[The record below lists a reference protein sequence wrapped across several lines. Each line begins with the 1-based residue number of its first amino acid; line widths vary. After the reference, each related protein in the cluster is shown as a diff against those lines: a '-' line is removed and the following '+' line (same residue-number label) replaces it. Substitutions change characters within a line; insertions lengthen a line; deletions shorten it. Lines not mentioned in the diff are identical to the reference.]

1 MTDTNKNVT
10 DLISPILQILWH
22 VKKTKRSSLTTCT
35 CLLWIVDK
43 GLQGGS
49 FQQRQRQRVT
59 EAVKISETYCC
70 SRRFHRFEPPPLGKV
85 NFICQYDIINAF
97 MLFFLPL
104 DTCNL
109 TPPKEYSACSSNF
122 KYVYLLILIK
132 YFRSDGQFGL
142 SISIYLFY
150 CHSYFHLIK

>member
-1 MTDTNKNVT
+1 MTDSNKNVT

-85 NFICQYDIINAF
+85 KFICQYDIINAF
-97 MLFFLPL
+97 MLFFFTPRHPQPHPTQRIQCLLFKFQICVLINL
-104 DTCNL
+104 D
-109 TPPKEYSACSSNF
+109 KIF
-122 KYVYLLILIK
+122 QI
-132 YFRSDGQFGL
+132 
-142 SISIYLFY
+142 
-150 CHSYFHLIK
+150 

>member
-1 MTDTNKNVT
+1 MTDSNKNVT

-22 VKKTKRSSLTTCT
+22 VKKTKQSSLTTCT

-85 NFICQYDIINAF
+85 NFICQYDIINALSSCF
-97 MLFFLPL
+97 FFTPRHPQPHPTQRIQCLLFKFQICVLINL
-104 DTCNL
+104 D
-109 TPPKEYSACSSNF
+109 KIF
-122 KYVYLLILIK
+122 QI
-132 YFRSDGQFGL
+132 
-142 SISIYLFY
+142 
-150 CHSYFHLIK
+150 

>member
-1 MTDTNKNVT
+1 MTDSNKNVT

-97 MLFFLPL
+97 MLSFFTPRHPQPHPTQRIQCLLFKFQICVLINL
-104 DTCNL
+104 D
-109 TPPKEYSACSSNF
+109 KIF
-122 KYVYLLILIK
+122 QI
-132 YFRSDGQFGL
+132 
-142 SISIYLFY
+142 
-150 CHSYFHLIK
+150 